1 MDFNANTYL
10 TVTVTPGS
18 SVANNP
24 ALLVVHPSMSHL
36 GKVGQLVDVEIV
48 SVTKAVWDGLKDDV
62 VQSLNTLN
70 GVRRVDVQEPPKARA
85 KRGGDEL

>member
-18 SVANNP
+18 FVANNP

-36 GKVGQLVDVEIV
+36 GKVGQLMDVEIV
-48 SVTKAVWDGLKDDV
+48 SVPKDVWDGLKGDV
-62 VQSLNTLN
+62 VQSLNTLD
-70 GVRRVDVQEPPKARA
+70 GVRRVDVQETPKARA